1 MIDRTR
7 KPEPRAAGRGPRLV
21 TAVDRAARVLAAFG
35 QSWDFLSLPE
45 VAARSGL
52 SKPTAFRI
60 LSTLAADGLVFQN
73 EANNTYGLG
82 FLTLRLAD
90 VVLGG
95 IEIRERA
102 RPAMRRIRDQV
113 NETVVLS
120 IRQGDACTNV
130 DSLDSTQSV
139 GQASTVGVA
148 TPLHQLAPGR
158 ALLASLPDDAITAY
172 VGRMQPKAKAAFVQA
187 LLRDIDGIRKRG
199 YAASAGEVMRAGHT
213 LARAIPGPGG
223 AATAALHISFPQSRF
238 TRALEARCAEAL
250 EAGILG
256 IRSGE
261 D

>member
-1 MIDRTR
+1 MIDQP
-7 KPEPRAAGRGPRLV
+7 KPGKPRSPGADQRVV
-21 TAVDRAARVLAAFG
+21 TAVDRAARVLLAFG

-60 LSTLAADGLVFQN
+60 LSTLAAEGLVFQN

-95 IEIRERA
+95 VAIRA
-102 RPAMRRIRDQV
+102 TAWHAMRRIRDQV

-120 IRQGDACTNV
+120 IRQGDACYNV

-139 GQASTVGVA
+139 GQAHAIGVA
-148 TPLHQLAPGR
+148 APLHALAPGR
-158 ALLASLPDDAITAY
+158 ALLASWPDDEIAGY
-172 VGRMQPKAKAAFVQA
+172 LQRMRPPPKSKAG
-187 LLRDIDGIRKRG
+187 LWRDIESIRKRG
-199 YAASAGEVMRAGHT
+199 YAVSSGELMRAGHT
-213 LARAIPGPGG
+213 LARAIPGDSG
-223 AATAALHISFPQSRF
+223 AAAAALHISFPQSRF
-238 TRALEARCAEAL
+238 TRELERNCIEAL
-250 EAGILG
+250 ETAVRDIRTAG
-256 IRSGE
+256 